1 MIVTEFKQQ
10 LINII
15 LLKDVKKRCLKVNMK
30 KDIMIIKRNIFN
42 IVLLILMYIFKELEI
57 ANFYIK
63 NMLILYTKF

>member
-30 KDIMIIKRNIFN
+30 RNIMIIKRKSFN